1 MGKTKSEVLNELFK
15 KCNLTT
21 EDVHKHKF
29 YTIITRTG
37 IEKVQAAFG
46 IDVTYD
52 IVNLSEDHK
61 HCLIKA
67 VGTMGDSRTETYGE
81 CSPSNN
87 SNSYPVAM
95 AEKRALSRIVL
106 KLAGLYSQGVFG
118 EDESEDFKSKPQSKK
133 PLDSATYKAM
143 MDAVKSDPQRVLD
156 AMHKYQLTPSQEEEL
171 TSAAN
176 AAI

>member
-15 KCNLTT
+15 KCNLTN

-29 YTIITRTG
+29 YTIITRSG

-46 IDVTYD
+46 IDVEYS
-52 IVNLSEDHK
+52 VENLSADHK
-61 HCLIKA
+61 YCLIKA
-67 VGTMGDSRTETYGE
+67 KGIMGDSWTETYGE
-81 CSPSNN
+81 SSPSNN
-87 SNSYPVAM
+87 SNAYPVAM

-118 EDESEDFKSKPQSKK
+118 EDESVDFAASNNPKK
-133 PLDSATYKAM
+133 TLDDKTFQAMLKATKT
-143 MDAVKSDPQRVLD
+143 DPQRVLD
-156 AMHKYQLTPSQEEEL
+156 AMCKYTLTPSQEEEL

-176 AAI
+176 AEI